1 VTRCNLG
8 FDSVEEAIEEIRLGR
23 IIIVVDDEDRENEG
37 DLTAAGEKVTPEM
50 INFMAKYGRGLI
62 CLAMTGERLDELRI
76 PMMVRDNTSK
86 FGTAFTV
93 SIEARHGVT
102 TGISAADRAKTILT
116 AVDPATIPSD
126 LARPGHIFP
135 LRSQSGGVLMRAGQT
150 EASVDLARLA
160 GLYPAGVICEVMNE
174 DGTMARVPN
183 LKKVAREHG
192 LKIVT
197 VADII
202 AYRLRTETFVKRI
215 VDSVFPTEYGEFK
228 IVIFENELDNEQH
241 IALVKGEID
250 PDSPVMVRVHTQS
263 TMADVFNSLRTGG
276 KNRLKA
282 ALRKI
287 EENGQGILVY
297 LRQEEKAHNLVDEI
311 NGNASKNA
319 MVETA
324 GSNPI
329 SNPSSNLRIYGI
341 GAQILRAF
349 GVHQIRL
356 LTNRPKKII
365 GLHGYGI
372 TVVEHIPL

>member
-1 VTRCNLG
+1 MG

-23 IIIVVDDEDRENEG
+23 IVIVVDDEDRENEG
-37 DLTAAGEKVTPEM
+37 DLTAAAEKTTPEM
-50 INFMAKYGRGLI
+50 INFMAKNGRGLI

-183 LKKVAREHG
+183 LKIVAREHG

-215 VDSVFPTEYGEFK
+215 AGSVFPTEYGEFK
-228 IVIFENELDNEQH
+228 IVIFENELDKEQH

-250 PDSPVMVRVHTQS
+250 PDSPVIVRVHTQS

-276 KNRLKA
+276 RNKLKA

-311 NGNASKNA
+311 NGNAVKNA
-319 MVETA
+319 RAEAT

-341 GAQILRAF
+341 GAQILRAL

>member
-1 VTRCNLG
+1 MG

-23 IIIVVDDEDRENEG
+23 IVIVVDDEDRENEG
-37 DLTAAGEKVTPEM
+37 DLTAAAEKATPEM
-50 INFMAKYGRGLI
+50 INYMAKYGRGLI

-116 AVDPATIPSD
+116 AVNPASIPSD

-174 DGTMARVPN
+174 DGTMARIPN
-183 LKKVAREHG
+183 LKKVAQEHG

-215 VDSVFPTEYGEFK
+215 ADSVFPTEYGEFK

-241 IALVKGEID
+241 IALVKGQID

-276 KNRLKA
+276 KNKLKA

-311 NGNASKNA
+311 NGNAIKNA
-319 MVETA
+319 KAEAA

-341 GAQILRAF
+341 GAQILRAL
-349 GVHQIRL
+349 GVHQIQL

>member
-1 VTRCNLG
+1 MG

-23 IIIVVDDEDRENEG
+23 IVIVVDDEDRENEG
-37 DLTAAGEKVTPEM
+37 DLTAAAEKTTPEM
-50 INFMAKYGRGLI
+50 INFMAKNGRGLI

-183 LKKVAREHG
+183 LKIVAREHG

-215 VDSVFPTEYGEFK
+215 AGSVFPTEYGEFK
-228 IVIFENELDNEQH
+228 IVIFENELDKEQH

-276 KNRLKA
+276 KNKLKA

-311 NGNASKNA
+311 NGNAVKNA
-319 MVETA
+319 RAEAT

-341 GAQILRAF
+341 GAQILRAL